1 MTLEHAPTLIGL
13 TGPNGAGKDTV
24 AQTLS
29 TMLQTTGCRTAVLA
43 FADAL
48 YEEVSAAFFLNPLH
62 LKDRATKEH
71 PLQQL
76 SLTYCGD
83 QQFAQVVQQQTG
95 CTAYTPHSPRQIL
108 QWWGTE
114 YRRAQQP
121 DYWVQRLLAKVQQHR
136 EAGVQHII
144 VTDVRFADEA
154 AAIRAQGGQIWRIH
168 RPNYTPAGTG
178 HVSEVTGEEFA
189 PEFTFR
195 NSGPLELLPFS
206 LYCALGSAYIEILHK
221 EAQWQSSKH

>member
-13 TGPNGAGKDTV
+13 TGPNGAGKDT
-24 AQTLS
+24 AAEMLAGKLTREGRS
-29 TMLQTTGCRTAVLA
+29 TVVMA

-62 LKDRATKEH
+62 LKDRATKEQ

-154 AAIRAQGGQIWRIH
+154 AAIRTQGGQIWRIH

-189 PEFTFR
+189 PEVTIR
-195 NSGPLELLPFS
+195 NEGTMELLRIY
-206 LYCALGSAYIEILHK
+206 LLQALHRADSKHK
-221 EAQWQSSKH
+221 EAQWQSSEH